1 MSGLIMSFY
10 YPFNVCGICCGNSS
24 SLFTP
29 VISDMCY
36 LLINLA
42 KGLFGF
48 MMLSM
53 KYLFTLFIVF
63 IICFFSPLLI
73 SALCCFF
80 TEGGSLG

>member
-1 MSGLIMSFY
+1 MSVGSVVVTLLH
-10 YPFNVCGICCGNSS
+10 S
-24 SLFTP
+24 SLQLL
-29 VISDMCY
+29 VICVLY
-36 LLINLA
+36 PLINLA

-48 MMLSM
+48 MMLLM